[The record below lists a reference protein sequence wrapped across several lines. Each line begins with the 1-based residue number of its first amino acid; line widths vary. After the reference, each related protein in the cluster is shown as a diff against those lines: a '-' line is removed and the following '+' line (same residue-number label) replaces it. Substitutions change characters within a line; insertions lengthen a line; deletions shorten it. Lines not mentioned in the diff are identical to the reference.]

1 MRGETERQ
9 ATLMLGLTPEGFVPK
24 DHPLRRIKPLAD
36 SALRR
41 MSPLFDEIYADNG
54 RPSIPPE
61 HLLKSSLLMACY
73 TIRSERQF
81 CEQLRYNLLFKW
93 FLDLNVED
101 EPFHPTTF
109 TKNRERLLEADA
121 ARVLLKE
128 VVKEA
133 RRRRLLSADHF
144 TVDGTLLDAWA
155 SHKSY
160 RPRDEQPP
168 DDARRGGRNRPR
180 DFKGERRSRDTHES
194 TTDPEARLYRKG
206 KQQEARLCYLGHV
219 LTENRHGLVID
230 VELTEADGYAERD
243 AALTMLERS
252 VQGPATLGA
261 DRGYDTRDFVWD
273 LRGLGVTPHV
283 AQNERGRRSAI
294 DGRTTRHPGY
304 ARSQRR
310 RKIVEEVFGWIKTV
324 GAGGKLRYPGRARN
338 KLWFE
343 LTAAAYTLTRLA
355 NIQAAAA

>member
-1 MRGETERQ
+1 MRGESERQ
-9 ATLMLGLTPEGFVPK
+9 ATMMLGLTPEGFVPK

-61 HLLKSSLLMACY
+61 HLLKSSLLMAFY
-73 TIRSERQF
+73 TVRSERQF

-109 TKNRERLLEADA
+109 TKNRERLMEADA

-133 RRRRLLSADHF
+133 RRRLLLSQDHF
-144 TVDGTLLDAWA
+144 SVDGTLLDAWA

-168 DDARRGGRNRPR
+168 RGGGRNRPR
-180 DFKGERRSRDTHES
+180 DFKGERRRRETHES

-206 KQQEARLCYLGHV
+206 KQQEARLCYLGHL
-219 LTENRHGLVID
+219 LTENRHGLVVD

-243 AALTMLERS
+243 AALAMLERS
-252 VQGPATLGA
+252 VCGPATLGA
-261 DRGYDTRDFVWD
+261 DRAYDTRDFVWD

-294 DGRTTRHPGY
+294 DRRTTRHPGY
-304 ARSQRR
+304 RQSQRR

-324 GAGGKLRYPGRARN
+324 GAGGKLRYLGRARN

-343 LTAAAYTLTRLA
+343 LTAAACNLTRLA
-355 NIQAAAA
+355 NLEAAAA

>member
-1 MRGETERQ
+1 MRGESERQ
-9 ATLMLGLTPEGFVPK
+9 ATMMLGLTPDGFVPK
-24 DHPLRRIKPLAD
+24 DYPLRRIKPLAE

-41 MSPLFDEIYADNG
+41 MSPLFDEIYASGG

-61 HLLKSSLLMACY
+61 HLLKSSLLMSFF

-128 VVKEA
+128 A
-133 RRRRLLSADHF
+133 RRRRLLSPDHF
-144 TVDGTLLDAWA
+144 SVDGTLLNAWA

-160 RPRDEQPP
+160 RPRDERPP
-168 DDARRGGRNRPR
+168 DDGQHGGRNHDV
-180 DFKGERRSRDTHES
+180 DFKGERRRRETHES

-206 KQQEARLCYLGHV
+206 KQQAARLCYLGHL
-219 LTENRHGLVID
+219 LTENRHGLVVD
-230 VELTEADGYAERD
+230 VELTQADGYAERD

-252 VQGPATLGA
+252 VRGPATLGA
-261 DRGYDTRDFVWD
+261 DRAYDTRDFIWD
-273 LRGLGVTPHV
+273 LCALGVTPHV

-294 DGRTTRHPGY
+294 DRRTTRHPG
-304 ARSQRR
+304 
-310 RKIVEEVFGWIKTV
+310 
-324 GAGGKLRYPGRARN
+324 
-338 KLWFE
+338 
-343 LTAAAYTLTRLA
+343 
-355 NIQAAAA
+355 

>member
-1 MRGETERQ
+1 MRGESERQ
-9 ATLMLGLTPEGFVPK
+9 ATMMLGLTPDAFVPK
-24 DHPLRRIKPLAD
+24 SHPLRRIKPLAD

-61 HLLKSSLLMACY
+61 HLLKSSLLMAFF

-109 TKNRERLLEADA
+109 TMNRERLLEADA

-168 DDARRGGRNRPR
+168 RGGGRNHDV
-180 DFKGERRSRDTHES
+180 DFKGERRSRETHES

-206 KQQEARLCYLGHV
+206 KQQAARLCYLGHV
-219 LTENRHGLVID
+219 LTENRHGLVVD

-243 AALTMLERS
+243 AALAMLERS
-252 VQGPATLGA
+252 VRGPATLGA

-283 AQNERGRRSAI
+283 AQNEQGRRSAI
-294 DGRTTRHPGY
+294 DRRTTRHPGY
-304 ARSQRR
+304 RQSQRR
-310 RKIVEEVFGWIKTV
+310 RKRVEEVFGWIKTV
-324 GAGGKLRYPGRARN
+324 GTGGKLRYLGRARN
-338 KLWFE
+338 KLWLE
-343 LTAAAYTLTRLA
+343 LTAAAYNLTRLA
-355 NIQAAAA
+355 NLEAAAA